1 MSRLNKLLFIADRN
15 IEVYKKAPCYISD
28 SPFTN
33 YMCEQYDRTLDDVLE
48 CDYCPFDTK
57 HDIKKVKE
65 CLD

>member
-15 IEVYKKAPCYISD
+15 IEVYKKSPCYTTS
-28 SPFTN
+28 SYF
-33 YMCEQYDRTLDDVLE
+33 CEEYDPALDRVLD
-48 CDYCPFDTK
+48 CAYCPFDTK